1 MECVVFKMVP
11 SSLGCIYHCDLFE
24 SAIEMKRSI
33 LICNAACLLGVLYA
47 GEKNNEKSRNPIAAT
62 SQRRR
67 NIGKFIKQRHKFH
80 TQPIIHRSRA
90 SC

>member
-1 MECVVFKMVP
+1 MQCCVRA
-11 SSLGCIYHCDLFE
+11 G
-24 SAIEMKRSI
+24 RSI
-33 LICNAACLLGVLYA
+33 CC